1 MGNIANNLEDVRR
14 RIGTAV
20 TAAGR
25 APESV
30 KLLAVSKKK
39 SAEMVHEAF
48 DAGQRCFGENY
59 AQEFRDKA
67 EALSDLGIE
76 WHFIGHLQRNKV
88 KYVVPYVSCI
98 HSINSLKLAEEVNKR
113 APRPI
118 GCFIE
123 IDIAGEA
130 SKTGMD
136 RDELEL
142 LVQAI
147 AEMPNLNL
155 KGLMTMP
162 PYDIEPETAR
172 PYFVELRETL
182 SELNEKDLYPEKLT
196 GLSMGMTGD
205 LEVAIEEGS
214 TIVRVGTA
222 IFGER

>member
-1 MGNIANNLEDVRR
+1 MGNVADNLGAVRR
-14 RIGTAV
+14 RVEAAV

-25 APESV
+25 GPESV
-30 KLLAVSKKK
+30 TLLAVSKKK
-39 SAEMVHEAF
+39 PAEMIREAF
-48 DAGQRCFGENY
+48 DAGQRAFGENY

-67 EALSDLGIE
+67 EALSDLDIE

-98 HSINSLKLAEEVNKR
+98 HSIDSLKLAEEVNKR
-113 APRPI
+113 APGPI
-118 GCFIE
+118 DCFIE
-123 IDIAGEA
+123 LDIAGEA
-130 SKTGMD
+130 TKTGMD
-136 RDELEL
+136 RGELES

-155 KGLMTMP
+155 RGLMTMP

-172 PYFVELRETL
+172 PYFVTLRETL
-182 SELNEKDLYPEKLT
+182 NGLNEKSLYPEKLT

-205 LEVAIEEGS
+205 LEVAIKEGS